1 MPDIQIRSSD
11 IIISLQALSQYE
23 NYIAHLL
30 YSSLFTSILTSL
42 EENLS
47 EDEYFELIQT
57 IEQHFDVMLSQ
68 SDQWEKLEKEKC

>member
-1 MPDIQIRSSD
+1 LPDIQIRSSD

-68 SDQWEKLEKEKC
+68 SDQ